1 VVLNWDNARVVFP
14 FTTLTDM
21 RGSYYSTDTWV
32 SQGGT
37 VAGDVSST
45 GTVTLNAQETYGA
58 FSIGIIGALLRLRYL
73 DLHASRV
80 AHASLLRWDTQNEFE
95 IANHQVERSDD
106 AVHFYPI
113 GEVAARNQLSKT
125 SYQYFD
131 ERPMQG
137 IAWYRIRSE
146 GRNGQSTLSPM
157 VSVSEGSG
165 GDIRVYNDVTSGRVL
180 VRASALFAGPYTFE
194 LYAADGKL
202 IQRGS
207 INIATGITPVE
218 LGRRTQPGIYMIRIR
233 NGRISMTQQLFL
245 N

>member
-1 VVLNWDNARVVFP
+1 MLFR
-14 FTTLTDM
+14 
-21 RGSYYSTDTWV
+21 S
-32 SQGGT
+32 
-37 VAGDVSST
+37 
-45 GTVTLNAQETYGA
+45 
-58 FSIGIIGALLRLRYL
+58 
-73 DLHASRV
+73 
-80 AHASLLRWDTQNEFE
+80 
-95 IANHQVERSDD
+95 HQVERSDD

-137 IAWYRIRSE
+137 TAWYRIRSE

-180 VRASALFAGPYTFE
+180 VRASALFAGPYTYE
-194 LYAADGKL
+194 LYAADGRL

-207 INIATGITPVE
+207 VNIATGITPVE

-233 NGRISMTQQLFL
+233 NGRINMTQQLFL